1 MERIKR
7 SETIGYKI
15 RLLHN
20 QIHKNMEAKRMENE
34 DNLTGMQ
41 RWTLGFLK
49 DHSDCEV
56 YQKDIEEAFSISRAT
71 ASNMLGVMERKG
83 LIKRVAVSH
92 DARLKRLVLT
102 DKAAALLDGAE
113 RDIREMEARLT
124 ARLTAGLS
132 EEDVEHL
139 KRCLDQM
146 LQNLDVTIA
155 EDTRCCCKPK
165 Q

>member
-41 RWTLGFLK
+41 RL
-49 DHSDCEV
+49 
-56 YQKDIEEAFSISRAT
+56 
-71 ASNMLGVMERKG
+71 M
-83 LIKRVAVSH
+83 
-92 DARLKRLVLT
+92 LT

-124 ARLTAGLS
+124 AGLS
-132 EEDVEHL
+132 AEDVEHL

-146 LQNLDVTIA
+146 LQNLDVTIT

-165 Q
+165 R

>member
-41 RWTLGFLK
+41 RWILGFLK

-71 ASNMLGVMERKG
+71 A
-83 LIKRVAVSH
+83 
-92 DARLKRLVLT
+92 
-102 DKAAALLDGAE
+102 LDGAE

-124 ARLTAGLS
+124 AGLS
-132 EEDVEHL
+132 AEDVEHL

-165 Q
+165 R

>member
-7 SETIGYKI
+7 SETIGYKV

-83 LIKRVAVSH
+83 LNKACGSLTRRA
-92 DARLKRLVLT
+92 LKTSVLT

-113 RDIREMEARLT
+113 RDIREME